1 MPEVTFHFYAELNDF
16 LPRQQ
21 RQVCFTHSFKERPSI
36 KDTIEALGVPHPEVE
51 AIAVNGKSV
60 GFSYIIQDKDQIS
73 VYPIS
78 QVANQVA
85 NIQNIVSLRSPLP
98 PIKRFVLDIHL
109 GKLATSLRML
119 GFDTLYRNDYQDKL
133 LADISSH
140 EGRILLT
147 RDRGLLMRGIVT
159 YGYYVRQTNPQ
170 KQLIEVFQRFALK
183 EGVLPLQRCLR
194 CNSLLVPV
202 AKESIIDRLPPQVRE
217 QVDKFHYCQQC
228 DQVYW
233 QGTHYDRMQEFIKS
247 VMSN

>member
-1 MPEVTFHFYAELNDF
+1 MPEVNFHFHAELNDF

-21 RQVCFTHSFKERPSI
+21 RQICFTHSFRERPSI

-73 VYPIS
+73 VYPVS
-78 QVANQVA
+78 QVA
-85 NIQNIVSLRSPLP
+85 NIQNIVSLRSPLS

-109 GKLATSLRML
+109 GKLANSLRML
-119 GFDTLYRNDYQDKL
+119 GFDTLYRNDYEDKL
-133 LADISSH
+133 LADISSR
-140 EGRILLT
+140 ERRILLT

-170 KQLIEVFQRFALK
+170 KQLTEVWQRFTLK

-217 QVDKFHYCQQC
+217 QPDKFHYCQQC
-228 DQVYW
+228 NQVYW
-233 QGTHYDRMQEFIKS
+233 QGTHYDRMQEFIQS
-247 VMSN
+247 FMNS